1 MEGLL
6 SNIRIV
12 LSTTGR
18 ASSIYRMIS
27 SIKKLYHFIIL
38 KIVLIIIFFIINLF
52 LAHAIG
58 KRGEKQ
64 GLRVKI
70 IRIVLQTLT
79 FTSGT
84 LGLAPAYHGSVLL
97 SDSRH
102 GNYLT
107 NKARSLVF
115 TTTLSPLFFYAVGR
129 LLFFALIPVCT
140 EMKNRYL

>member
-1 MEGLL
+1 
-6 SNIRIV
+6 
-12 LSTTGR
+12 
-18 ASSIYRMIS
+18 
-27 SIKKLYHFIIL
+27 
-38 KIVLIIIFFIINLF
+38 LF
-52 LAHAIG
+52 QAHAIG

-64 GLRVKI
+64 GLRVEI

-107 NKARSLVF
+107 NKARSLIF
-115 TTTLSPLFFYAVGR
+115 TATLTPLIFSTGSHTTAF
-129 LLFFALIPVCT
+129 LL
-140 EMKNRYL
+140 KR

>member
-1 MEGLL
+1 
-6 SNIRIV
+6 V
-12 LSTTGR
+12 
-18 ASSIYRMIS
+18 IS
-27 SIKKLYHFIIL
+27 SALFFT
-38 KIVLIIIFFIINLF
+38 IVLIVIFFIINLF

-58 KRGEKQ
+58 IRGEKQ
-64 GLRVKI
+64 GLRVEI

-107 NKARSLVF
+107 NKARSLIS
-115 TTTLSPLFFYAVGR
+115 TTTLPPLIFSGSRMTAFFI
-129 LLFFALIPVCT
+129 FIFQELIYIYQSSLNSRFLIHT
-140 EMKNRYL
+140 MSKIHYI

>member
-1 MEGLL
+1 M
-6 SNIRIV
+6 
-12 LSTTGR
+12 
-18 ASSIYRMIS
+18 
-27 SIKKLYHFIIL
+27 
-38 KIVLIIIFFIINLF
+38 INLF

-129 LLFFALIPVCT
+129 LLFFAHIPVCT
-140 EMKNRYL
+140 E

>member
-1 MEGLL
+1 M
-6 SNIRIV
+6 S
-12 LSTTGR
+12 
-18 ASSIYRMIS
+18 
-27 SIKKLYHFIIL
+27 YHFYYL
-38 KIVLIIIFFIINLF
+38 KIVLIIILFIINLF

-84 LGLAPAYHGSVLL
+84 LGLAPAFHGSVLL

-115 TTTLSPLFFYAVGR
+115 TTTLPPLIFFDSQSTDC
-129 LLFFALIPVCT
+129 FFIAPVPDRTDLKKGIFDQLVRITSCSIT
-140 EMKNRYL
+140 P